1 MSQRPI
7 AVVTGASSGIG
18 AELAELL
25 AARGY
30 AIVAIARR
38 EARLRELCARISGA
52 GGECR
57 SLSAD
62 LARTDERD
70 RIVTELAPN
79 ASSVEVLVNNAGFG
93 THGYFS
99 ETDLARELELIEVN
113 CAAVVHL
120 AKGVLPWMLNRRR
133 GFVMNVSSLAAFQ
146 AGPLMALYY
155 ASKAFVLSFSEAL
168 SEECAGTG
176 VVVSALCPA
185 TVATEFQSAAGLV
198 PSARPAYASNL
209 SACDVAWIGLDGL
222 FAGRRIVV
230 PGARPRAVLF
240 LKRFFP
246 RQVAVRAVRRIQ
258 EARRQDTLARR
269 GGDA

>member
-1 MSQRPI
+1 MTHRPI

-18 AELAELL
+18 AEVADVL

-30 AIVAIARR
+30 GIVAIARR
-38 EARLRELCARISGA
+38 EARLRELCARIAAA

-57 SLSAD
+57 VLPAD
-62 LARTDERD
+62 LSLAAERE
-70 RIVTELAPN
+70 RIIAELAPN
-79 ASSVEVLVNNAGFG
+79 ASAIEVLVNNAGFG
-93 THGYFS
+93 THGYFT
-99 ETDLARELELIEVN
+99 ETDLSRELELIDVN

-120 AKGVLPWMLNRRR
+120 TKGILPWMLNRRR
-133 GFVMNVSSLAAFQ
+133 GFVMNVASLAAFQ

-168 SEECAGTG
+168 SEECDGTG

-185 TVATEFQSAAGLV
+185 TVATEFQSAAGLA

-209 SACDVAWIGLDGL
+209 SARDVARIGLDGM

-246 RQVAVRAVRRIQ
+246 RRAAVRAVRRIQ
-258 EARRQDTLARR
+258 EARRRETRAQR
-269 GGDA
+269 GDA